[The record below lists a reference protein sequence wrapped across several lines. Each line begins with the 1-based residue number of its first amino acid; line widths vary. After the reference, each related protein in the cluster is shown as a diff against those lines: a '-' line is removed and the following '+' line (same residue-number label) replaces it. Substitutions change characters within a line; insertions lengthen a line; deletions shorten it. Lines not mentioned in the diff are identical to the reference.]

1 MYDKFKRKIN
11 YLRISITDRC
21 NLRCTYCMPEEGI
34 QLMEHSDIIS
44 FEEIVDVVKISVGLG
59 IDKVRITGGEPLV
72 RKGIVDLVAMIT
84 KIPGIVDF
92 GLTTNGILLKKYAKG
107 LKEAGLHRV
116 NVSLDTLNPQR
127 YNQITRLGKI
137 EDVLQGI
144 AKAQKVGLT
153 PVKINCVIKKSSQE
167 PDAIEVAE
175 FCKKN
180 NLQIRFI
187 RQMDLSM
194 GHFSIVDGGDGGDCS
209 ICNRIRLTANG
220 NIKPCLF
227 NNLEYN
233 IREMGIE
240 EAISKALKHKP
251 SCGSVNTNGTF
262 YNIGG

>member
-144 AKAQKVGLT
+144 AEAQKVGLT

-175 FCKKN
+175 YCRKN
-180 NLQIRFI
+180 NFQIRFI
-187 RQMDLSM
+187 HQMELSM
-194 GHFSIVDGGDGGDCS
+194 GHFTVVEGGDGGDCS

-233 IREMGIE
+233 IRDIGIE
-240 EAISKALKHKP
+240 EAIAKALKHKP
-251 SCGSVNTNGTF
+251 SCGSKNTNGTF